1 MGNVD
6 SWWDALVRDRSQAV
20 MELVLNA
27 IADDYENVEIILKS
41 INEEDQT
48 TEPDSRPGRK
58 GAPVSRPEVIKALRV
73 LTSEG
78 YAQAYIL
85 DTREP
90 YAQPVAFCKEAI
102 SQLWF
107 YVTPKG
113 IQAVKRLCAQIDGT
127 D

>member
-1 MGNVD
+1 VGNVD
-6 SWWDALVRDRSQAV
+6 SWWDALVRDRAQAV
-20 MELVLNA
+20 LKLVLNA

-48 TEPDSRPGRK
+48 AEPDLQPGK
-58 GAPVSRPEVIKALRV
+58 SGARVSRPEVIKALRV

-78 YAQAYIL
+78 YAQAFIL

-102 SQLWF
+102 NQLWF

-113 IQAVKRLCAQIDGT
+113 IQAVKHLCAQIDGT